1 MIRALVLFYLNTKPT
16 HGYEIQKFIQMS
28 GIEQWVKI
36 QSGSIYYALTKLEKE
51 NHIIVLREEYTG
63 SRGSKVY
70 QITDSGKAELLNEM
84 TKEFSMPLM
93 DTGSPKFI
101 IEPILNTLP
110 KSQCESILSKHIKEL
125 KEKKKF
131 WEKWKGIKAGDGT
144 SKLLKLCFDMTINS
158 IDDQIKWHK
167 ELLTHLDDYISQSKH
182 TVDFIRQFDINKV
195 VPNFETTEV
204 DNRIRYVSQL
214 KEVILADPG
223 SAVDN
228 LDKLLEELQKKK
240 EYEI

>member
-1 MIRALVLFYLNTKPT
+1 
-16 HGYEIQKFIQMS
+16 
-28 GIEQWVKI
+28 
-36 QSGSIYYALTKLEKE
+36 
-51 NHIIVLREEYTG
+51 
-63 SRGSKVY
+63 
-70 QITDSGKAELLNEM
+70 
-84 TKEFSMPLM
+84 
-93 DTGSPKFI
+93 
-101 IEPILNTLP
+101 
-110 KSQCESILSKHIKEL
+110 
-125 KEKKKF
+125 
-131 WEKWKGIKAGDGT
+131 
-144 SKLLKLCFDMTINS
+144 MTINS